1 MDTGA
6 MEGLG
11 FSMETEYSTAL
22 DTLKSDPANPSALEV
37 LTKLHPGNGTGLDR
51 DQLGAIL
58 AQARAWH
65 EERGD
70 VVLCVQLIDIELGWT
85 PSGSARAELLTQK
98 ARLLHNELVH
108 TADAR
113 TCLAEAMEATPGHRS
128 AIDLQKA
135 IETEEADWQDV
146 AKAKLHQAK
155 AAGDRPAGAPAWAVA
170 GELFLKFRP
179 KSKEGEAFLRR
190 ALELDPRQKRADVLL
205 ERLLREAGRIED
217 LVEVYDRRIG
227 IAGNSD
233 ERAAAESLAGTLA
246 EQLGRP
252 ERAFEHFRMAL
263 AASPSEPRALHWMV
277 RTLGA
282 SEKWADLA
290 KVYDNALR
298 TTKRGPAEIPL
309 LLPLANL
316 LWKRLGQIDQAELY
330 YRRIKK
336 VLPVHPEVI
345 DFYRDYH
352 TSRNEIPQLLAHL
365 AQAQKGENDS
375 DKRIRIGIE
384 MAELAE
390 QRPQSLEK
398 AIDAWKA
405 LLRLR
410 PGLPEAVSALRR
422 LYTKTEKWN
431 ALLEL
436 LKDDLEALPATA
448 VDEKVARYLEMIP
461 IYRDR
466 LRLEV
471 MVINTYVAILSLRPD
486 HPDALAALAER
497 YEAQGRWGDL
507 VSIFTRQAEATADTS
522 LKVALFH
529 RVAAL
534 WAEKFNKHQNAVA
547 ALEKILQI
555 APADEKA
562 RASLKDIYTRS
573 RSWRALIDLMRREA
587 TLLEGDR
594 KRAHIGEMARL
605 AAERLSDLRQ
615 AIGLWNDALLTSP
628 DDPDALASLA
638 ALYDREKR
646 WPSLAEILAR
656 QAAVAGAKTP
666 AWCALLER
674 RGVLLHEKLGAS
686 QAALEDLRQVQ
697 AVAPENAR
705 VARVLREIYS
715 DLGQFDSLEALYVA
729 RGAFD
734 ELCEVL
740 SGIADRTNDVLARTR
755 LLERVA
761 DLAQTK
767 LQQPE
772 RALKAYEK
780 ILATDP
786 DNRAAARAAAGLY
799 RATERWGRLLATYEI
814 LLGPAPGADGAR
826 PSGLSPEET
835 LQILAES
842 RRICETKLNSKSL
855 AFQWCARAY
864 ELAPTDPAVFADLER
879 LAEEADE
886 WEATATL
893 FAKRLAA
900 QPAPETEER
909 LGLLRR
915 SMRIA
920 VARLNKPADARRLA
934 EELLQLKP
942 EDDEAETALQ
952 QIFTRTE
959 SWSELVVLLLRR
971 QGRALDGAARV
982 DMLFRIARIQ
992 EEKVGDRAAAAKS
1005 YAEVIEL
1012 DPRNLRAL
1020 RALGRALEAERD
1032 WPRLADVLRRQ
1043 VDLCPDDERAG
1054 ILLNLGRLE
1063 EKTLDNPSAAVA
1075 AYLRA
1080 LEADSING
1088 EAVAGIERLVD
1099 ANQVPRD
1106 EIANVCT
1113 RLAPYYELTE
1123 NYQKWARA
1131 LETLAELAATDAERM
1146 PHLEMLTHLYGGPLA
1161 DPPSAYKAAV
1171 RMFQIEPENFIHRER
1186 LLQVAT
1192 DAGALDELV
1201 SAVRA
1206 VLAATDNQDLR
1217 RDLLA
1222 YIAEVEERRP
1232 GRGGEAESAYK
1243 EILTLDPQHFAAF
1256 RSLTRMY
1263 RDAERWTDLRDLL
1276 TIRQEGLAE
1285 TKDRIELLSQIA
1297 EIDEA
1302 VLDDRDHAIS
1312 TLRQLLS
1319 LQKNDLRY
1327 IRSLERHY
1335 TAAERWKDLDDL
1347 LAREIPLVPS
1357 MDATDLKL
1365 RRAEVAFLRF
1375 NDAPGA
1381 LNLLE
1386 QVLYDDPDHVGA
1398 RSLLERILEVPA
1410 ERQKAAVML
1419 EPLYEAAGNWP
1430 RLVSVLQIQREARE
1444 GLSAVELLTRIAEVQ
1459 ENKLQSRQA
1468 ALATWRQILEVDPYS
1483 TRALSE
1489 FERLATVL
1497 ERFNELVELY
1507 QLLAEKRDTGD
1518 VSGPADLLGRAAR
1531 LYMARFSDRAS
1542 AIRVWRQVLDL
1553 DTTNTQTAAPAAD
1566 ALEALYVETGD
1577 FRGLVDVLR
1586 AKVEWT
1592 HDRAERTALL
1602 LRIAALE
1609 EKSLG
1614 DGPAAVTTYRTLL
1627 ETDGDNNEALNNL
1640 ERIFEGT
1647 GQHRERVDILNRRV
1661 GASDPNARRELRF
1674 RIAAILERELNDPDE
1689 AISAVLAILDES
1701 ADDRT
1706 ALDALARLYDKKGA
1720 TAERL
1725 EILERRLALATNSGD
1740 RVELLRQIAEILQ
1753 GPLGR
1758 PGEAFDRWREI
1769 LQLAPRDPG
1778 ALAQLE
1784 RLLGEEES
1792 ALRILAAQAI
1802 EPIYEQAGEWD
1813 KLARVLNIYIDAA
1826 DDPHE
1831 RMVNRVRL
1839 AELQDRRLNDR
1850 VAAFASYGSAIKD
1863 ALGDAGLPNLLD
1875 AYERLGGAIGPERV
1889 DEVASLYRS
1898 VEPDVLNDDVR
1909 GRLQR
1914 AIASHAQAR
1923 GEGTL
1928 ASTYYRKILDRTPDD
1943 LGVLASLE
1951 ALYRDAKDGAA
1962 LYDVLL
1968 RRAELSGNNVAAEL
1982 PLRLQAGALA
1992 LELGRTDEAVAAYER
2007 VWALRPGEPEALK
2020 ALDNLYTQGSQWSD
2034 LANLLERRL
2043 SSGMTEREGVGIHFR
2058 LAGIELSELKR
2069 RDRALEHLAAVL
2081 RGEPDHAEAIKLLE
2095 ELLQD
2100 AEAQV
2105 DAANLLEPVYVRRNA
2120 WSQLVAIDKIRLEHT
2135 EDPAQRLTWTERIA
2149 QIYEE
2154 QIEDLDEAFRWF
2166 GRVFQE
2172 QPTDRASQ
2180 EQLVRL
2186 ARRLGRWQDVSRL
2199 LGEYLEGEMSN
2210 SDEVLQVVRLAAS
2223 IHDEELGDHDTAR
2236 KYYRRFIDAQPTNRA
2251 ASEVFERAL
2260 ERWEAW
2266 RELRDLLEEQSTRL
2280 DSTDDRIMLLRRSAK
2295 ISEERLESR
2304 ADAIGTLKSILDLD
2318 AGDPRAS
2325 AELERLL
2332 RAEER
2337 WSDLRDHLIWALDR
2351 EAETFAQ
2358 DTVAMKLAEIEQQR
2372 LENTAAAVD
2381 RYGEILARTPA
2392 HPGALAALEGL
2403 INDQDQRHRI
2413 AELLEPLYRQA
2424 HDRRKLVEALE
2435 IQLEA
2440 MDDPRRRTDVWREIA
2455 GLEESLGRL
2464 DRALEARGKAWLEDV
2479 EAKETLADLENLAAQ
2494 TKRFA
2499 RLVQILQEG
2508 TEAAGDPDLR
2518 ASLCALRAKTLETRL
2533 GDPAQAVEAWREAL
2547 AARSDDVEA
2556 FLALERLLAAAGRS
2570 AELCDTLEK
2579 HVEIVTDVAERKAL
2593 TKRMAVLFE
2602 QALKQRDKAVS
2613 AWRSVMELD
2622 DADEEA
2628 LDALARLYAAGNSWS
2643 SLAEIY
2649 QRKIELAEDPQSL
2662 RLLRFLSARLH
2673 DEKLEEPFEAA
2684 SQLRAVLDAH
2694 PGDPEALELLDR
2706 IFTREGQHAELL
2718 EILDLRAMAERNAAE
2733 KEGFAFRAAR
2743 LLEQDLSDVQGA
2755 VERYRDILSRS
2766 SRHPGAREALW
2777 ALARG
2782 EEHRLLA
2789 VPVLEPVLRT
2799 EKEWGPLVELLELRL
2814 QGEDAL
2820 GPRLEILAEIAAIE
2834 EREQNEPEN
2843 AFSAWARAFAE
2854 DPTEGQARE
2863 ALERLATAQ
2872 GTHVQLAKVYEERLR
2887 ASFDPELQ
2895 RSLAGR
2901 LAELNENQLNDTVRA
2916 VEYWREVRDLPGDE
2930 APVLARLE
2938 TLLRKLNR
2946 DSELEEVLN
2955 REAELASEPS
2965 AQADFWAALGDVR
2978 GKRLGNID
2986 DAIDAYRAALDRN
2999 PSHPGALAALRGLLG
3014 GRDLRPSVLDILEP
3028 LAETR
3033 GDFAELLVL
3042 YEARLGLEDEHA
3054 EKAMWLRRIAELA
3067 EQKLNDL
3074 PKALDALGRGLR
3086 EDPLSFQ
3093 TADEVERVARNA
3105 KLDAEGAKRIEAVL
3119 DALEDGAL
3127 AEMALRAA
3135 RLYEEAQP
3143 ATPEHEAAAER
3154 LYNRALEVESES
3166 GPALVALE
3174 ALYRRRKDGVQ
3185 LAKVLE
3191 RRGGMELD
3199 PDRRTALYGE
3209 AAKLHEERGDV
3220 TAALAAWRSVRE
3232 SDEGNLGALA
3242 ELARLLE
3249 REKKLPELV
3258 QVLEDEARFLDEAGP
3273 RAAVYVR
3280 IGELKAGPLND
3291 LDGAAAAFREALDVA
3306 PEDQAALSALATV
3319 EERRGDFQALE
3330 EALLRRLT
3338 ATKGDD
3344 QVAVLFKL
3352 AENASK
3358 QLDDSERAL
3367 SYLHQVLDADP
3378 KNRGAYGEI
3387 ERILT
3392 AQERWHDLIDLLER
3406 RADLEAKSGDGN
3418 AELAARAAVAEIW
3431 ANRLGSP
3438 ESALET
3444 LETILARD
3452 PKHVPSLLALAR
3464 IHEAAESWSDARSA
3478 LERAAKLAAAGKETA
3493 EINYRVG
3500 RILAAES
3507 GPAEEVEAR
3516 YLAALEADAT
3526 HTGALE
3532 ALENLAR
3539 TAGNFGQLVQILELR
3554 ERLEKDETK
3563 RKSLLSEIGNLYTG
3577 LGQPAEAIGPLQRL
3591 SEMSAGD
3598 LTVQENLGKALVASG
3613 RVDEGERI
3621 LTALVDQMTRG
3632 RQNKNVARLQ
3642 QVLGTLAEGRG
3653 DLNLAE
3659 QRLAAAYQLDPTHAA
3674 TLAALARIAAR
3685 RNDPEKARRYY
3696 RSLLL
3701 QNFDEKSVGVS
3712 KAEVY
3717 YALGKLHQ
3725 QAGELPKARNM
3736 FERGL
3741 ELDPQNAAYKQALAE
3756 LPK

>member
-1 MDTGA
+1 MD
-6 MEGLG
+6 
-11 FSMETEYSTAL
+11 TEYSTAL

-51 DQLGAIL
+51 DALGAIL

-70 VVLCVQLIDIELGWT
+70 VALCVQLIDIELGWT
-85 PSGSARAELLTQK
+85 PNGSARAELLTQR
-98 ARLLHNELVH
+98 ARLLHQELAQ
-108 TADAR
+108 TELAR
-113 TCLAEAMEATPGHRS
+113 AGLKEALEIAPGHRS
-128 AIDLQKA
+128 AIELGAA
-135 IETEEADWQDV
+135 IDAEESSWQDT
-146 AKAKLHQAK
+146 AKSRLHQAK
-155 AAGDRPAGAPAWAVA
+155 NAGDRPAGAPHWALA

-190 ALELDPRQKRADVLL
+190 ALELDPRQRRADILL
-205 ERLLREAGRIED
+205 ERFLREQRRIED
-217 LVEVYDRRIG
+217 LVEIYDRRVSA
-227 IAGNSD
+227 AGSAE
-233 ERAAAESLAGTLA
+233 ERAAAESQAGALAD
-246 EQLGRP
+246 ELGRP
-252 ERAFEHFRMAL
+252 ERAYEHFRQAL
-263 AASPSEPRALHWMV
+263 TASPSEPRALHWMV
-277 RTLGA
+277 RVLTGNERW
-282 SEKWADLA
+282 SELV
-290 KVYDNALR
+290 KVYESALR

-309 LLPLANL
+309 LLPLAQL
-316 LWKRLGQIDQAELY
+316 HWKRLDQIDQAELY
-330 YRRIKK
+330 YRRIRK
-336 VLPVHPEVI
+336 VQPVHPEVI

-352 TSRNEIPQLLAHL
+352 TKRNETPQLLALL
-365 AQAQKGENDS
+365 AQAQKAEPDA
-375 DKRIRIGIE
+375 DARIRLGVE

-390 QRPQSLEK
+390 QRPQSQEK

-405 LLRLR
+405 LLKLR
-410 PGLPEAVSALRR
+410 PGLPEAVAALRR
-422 LYTKTEKWN
+422 LYTRTEKWN

-436 LKDDLEALPATA
+436 LKDDLEALPPAA

-486 HPDALAALAER
+486 HPDALTALAER

-507 VSIFTRQAEATADTS
+507 VSIFTRQAEATAEPA
-522 LKVALFH
+522 LKVALYH
-529 RVAAL
+529 RVASL

-555 APADEKA
+555 SPSDEKA
-562 RASLKDIYTRS
+562 RSSLKEIYIRS
-573 RSWRALIDLMRREA
+573 RSWRALLDLMRREA
-587 TLLEGDR
+587 ALLDGEK
-594 KRAHIGEMARL
+594 KRAHVGEMARL

-615 AIGLWNDALLTSP
+615 AIGLWNDALSTSP
-628 DDPDALASLA
+628 DDADALASLA
-638 ALYDREKR
+638 ALYEREKR
-646 WPSLAEILAR
+646 WASLAEILAR
-656 QAAVAGAKTP
+656 QAVAAGANSP

-705 VARVLREIYS
+705 VSRVLREIYS
-715 DLGQFDSLEALYVA
+715 DLGQFTALESLYVA
-729 RGAFD
+729 RGAWD

-740 SGIADRTNDVLARTR
+740 SGIADRTNDVAARTK

-772 RALKAYEK
+772 RALKAFEK

-786 DNRAAARAAAGLY
+786 DNRTAARAAAALY
-799 RATERWGRLLATYEI
+799 RSTERWGRLLATYEI
-814 LLGPAPGADGAR
+814 LLGPPTADPRAN
-826 PSGLSPEET
+826 GLDPEET
-835 LQILAES
+835 LRILGEA

-864 ELAPTDPAVFADLER
+864 ELSPTDPAVFSDLER

-886 WEATATL
+886 WEAVAGQ
-893 FAKRLAA
+893 FHRRLQAE
-900 QPAPETEER
+900 PAPEAEER

-920 VARLNKPADARRLA
+920 VSRLNKPADARRFA

-959 SWSELVVLLLRR
+959 SWPELVILLLRR
-971 QGRALDGAARV
+971 QGRAMDSAARV

-992 EEKVGDRAAAAKS
+992 EEKVGDRTAAAKT
-1005 YAEVIEL
+1005 YAEVVEL

-1020 RALGRALEAERD
+1020 RALGRALEAASD
-1032 WPRLADVLRRQ
+1032 WAGLADVLRRQ
-1043 VDLCPDDERAG
+1043 VELCSDDERAG
-1054 ILLNLGRLE
+1054 ILLNLGRLQ
-1063 EKTLDNPSAAVA
+1063 EKLLADPRGAVH

-1080 LEADSING
+1080 LEADSISG
-1088 EAVAGIERLVD
+1088 EAVAGIERLLAAD
-1099 ANQVPRD
+1099 QVPRE

-1131 LETLAELAATDAERM
+1131 LETLSELAETDLDRM
-1146 PHLEMLTHLYGGPLA
+1146 PHLELLTHLYGGPLA
-1161 DPPSAYKAAV
+1161 DPAAAYKAAV
-1171 RMFQIEPENFIHRER
+1171 RMFEIEPENFIHRER
-1186 LLQVAT
+1186 LLQVAGE
-1192 DAGALDELV
+1192 AGTLEELV
-1201 SAVRA
+1201 VAVRA
-1206 VLAATDNQDLR
+1206 VLGRIEDPVLR

-1232 GRGGEAESAYK
+1232 GRASEAEAAYK
-1243 EILTLDPQHFAAF
+1243 EILALDALHFAAF
-1256 RSLTRMY
+1256 RALTRMY

-1276 TIRQEGLAE
+1276 NLRQQSLVE
-1285 TKDRIELLSQIA
+1285 TKDRVELLSQIA

-1302 VLDDRDHAIS
+1302 VLEDREHAIG
-1312 TLRQLLS
+1312 TLRQLLD
-1319 LQKNDLRY
+1319 LQKNDLRFL
-1327 IRSLERHY
+1327 RALERHY
-1335 TAAERWKDLDDL
+1335 AAAERWKELDEL
-1347 LAREIPLVPS
+1347 LAREVPLVPS
-1357 MDATDLKL
+1357 LDATDIKL
-1365 RRAEVAFLRF
+1365 RRAEVAFQRF
-1375 NDAPGA
+1375 NDSGA
-1381 LNLLE
+1381 ALQLLE
-1386 QVLYDDPDHVGA
+1386 EVLREDPDHAGA
-1398 RSLLERILEVPA
+1398 RALLERILEVPS
-1410 ERQKAAVML
+1410 ERQRAARML
-1419 EPLYEAAGNWP
+1419 EPLYEESGNWP

-1444 GLSAVELLTRIAEVQ
+1444 GQPAVALLTRIAEVQ
-1459 ENKLQSRQA
+1459 ENKLQSRQS
-1468 ALATWRQILEVDPYS
+1468 ALATWKQILDVDPYS

-1497 ERFNELVELY
+1497 ERFNELVDLY
-1507 QLLAEKRDTGD
+1507 QDLAGKRDTGD
-1518 VSGPADLLGRAAR
+1518 VSGPAGLLGRAAR

-1553 DTTNTQTAAPAAD
+1553 DTTNVETAAPAAD

-1592 HDRAERTALL
+1592 GDRRERTALL

-1614 DGPAAVTTYRTLL
+1614 DVQAAVATYRTLL
-1627 ETDGDNNEALNNL
+1627 ETDGENVEALTHL

-1647 GQHRERVDILNRRV
+1647 GQHRERVEILSRRV
-1661 GASDPNARRELRF
+1661 GAGDPATRRELRF

-1689 AISAVLAILDES
+1689 AISAVLAILDEA

-1706 ALDALARLYDKKGA
+1706 ALDALARLYEKKGA

-1725 EILERRLALATNSGD
+1725 EILERRLMLASAPAD

-1784 RLLGEEES
+1784 QLLGQEEN
-1792 ALRILAAQAI
+1792 ALRSLAAQAL
-1802 EPIYEQAGEWD
+1802 EPIYEGAGEWD
-1813 KLARVLNIYIDAA
+1813 KLARVLGIYIDAG
-1826 DDPHE
+1826 DDPHD
-1831 RMVNRVRL
+1831 RMGHRVRL
-1839 AELQDRRLNDR
+1839 AELQDRRLGDR
-1850 VAAFASYGSAIKD
+1850 GAAFASYGAAIRD
-1863 ALGDAGLPNLLD
+1863 ALGDAGLPNLLE
-1875 AYERLGGAIGPERV
+1875 AYERLANAIGPERV
-1889 DEVASLYRS
+1889 DEVVSLYRS
-1898 VEPDVLNDDVR
+1898 VEADVLNDDVR

-1923 GEGTL
+1923 GEGAL
-1928 ASTYYRKILDRTPDD
+1928 AATYYRKILDRTPDD
-1943 LGVLASLE
+1943 TSVLSALE
-1951 ALYRDAKDGAA
+1951 ALYRAASDGPA
-1962 LYDVLL
+1962 LYDVLQ
-1968 RRAELSGNNVAAEL
+1968 RRAELSSGNAQQEL
-1982 PLRLQAGALA
+1982 PLRLQLGALA
-1992 LELGRTDEAVAAYER
+1992 LEQGRTDEAIAAYER
-2007 VWALRPGEPEALK
+2007 VWALRPGETEALN
-2020 ALDNLYTQGSQWSD
+2020 ALDRLYMQGGQWSD
-2034 LANLLERRL
+2034 LAGLLERRL

-2058 LAGIELSELKR
+2058 LAGIELAELHR

-2081 RGEPDHAEAIKLLE
+2081 RGEPDHPEAIRLLE

-2100 AEAQV
+2100 PEAQV

-2149 QIYEE
+2149 RIYEE
-2154 QIEDLDEAFRWF
+2154 QIEDLDEAFRWY

-2186 ARRLGRWQDVSRL
+2186 APKLGRWQDVARL
-2199 LGEYLEGEMSN
+2199 LGDYLEGELAN

-2223 IHDEELGDHDTAR
+2223 VQDEHLGDHETAR
-2236 KYYRRFIDAQPTNRA
+2236 KYYRRYIDAQPTDRA
-2251 ASEVFERAL
+2251 AFEVFESAL

-2266 RELRDLLEEQSTRL
+2266 RELRDLLEEQASRL
-2280 DSTDDRIMLLRRSAK
+2280 DSTDDRIALLRRSAR

-2304 ADAIGTLKSILDLD
+2304 DGAIDTLKSILDLD

-2337 WSDLRDHLIWALDR
+2337 WSDLRDHLIWVLDR
-2351 EAETFAQ
+2351 ETETFAQ
-2358 DTVAMKLAEIEQQR
+2358 DAVALKLAEVEQQR
-2372 LENTAAAVD
+2372 LSNTAAAVD
-2381 RYGEILARTPA
+2381 RYGEVLARTPA
-2392 HPGALAALEGL
+2392 HPGALSALEGL
-2403 INDQDQRHRI
+2403 IDDADQRHRI
-2413 AELLEPLYRQA
+2413 AEILEPLYRQS
-2424 HDRRKLVEALE
+2424 HDSRKLVEVLE
-2435 IQLEA
+2435 IQLES
-2440 MDDPRRRTDVWREIA
+2440 MDDPVRRTAVWREIA
-2455 GLEESLGRL
+2455 QLEERLGRL
-2464 DRALEARGKAWLEDV
+2464 DRGLEARGKAWLEDV
-2479 EAKETLADLENLAAQ
+2479 AEKSTLAELESLAAS

-2499 RLVQILQEG
+2499 RLVQILEEG
-2508 TEAAGDPDLR
+2508 TETAGDPDLR
-2518 ASLCALRAKTLETRL
+2518 ASLCALRAKILETRL
-2533 GDPAQAVEAWREAL
+2533 GDAGQAVEAWREAL
-2547 AARSDDVEA
+2547 EARSDDVEA
-2556 FLALERLLAAAGRS
+2556 FLALERLLAAASRS
-2570 AELCDTLEK
+2570 AELADTLEK

-2602 QALKQRDKAVS
+2602 QQLKQRDKAVS
-2613 AWRSVMELD
+2613 AWRAVLELD

-2628 LDALARLYAAGNSWS
+2628 LDALARLYAAGSSWR

-2649 QRKIELAEDPQSL
+2649 QRKIELATDPQAL

-2684 SQLRAVLDAH
+2684 SQLRAVLDAQ

-2718 EILDLRAMAERNAAE
+2718 EILDLRAMAEKSAAE
-2733 KEGFAFRAAR
+2733 REGFAFRAAR
-2743 LLEQDLSDVQGA
+2743 LLEQELSDAQGA
-2755 VERYRDILSRS
+2755 VERYRDILTRS
-2766 SRHPGAREALW
+2766 PRHPGAREALW

-2782 EEHRLLA
+2782 EDHRLLA
-2789 VPVLEPVLRT
+2789 VPVLEPALRS

-2820 GPRLEILAEIAAIE
+2820 GPRLEILGEIASIE
-2834 EREQNEPEN
+2834 EREQGAPDR
-2843 AFSAWARAFAE
+2843 AFAAWARAFAE

-2863 ALERLATAQ
+2863 ALERLAGSQ
-2872 GTHVQLAKVYEERLR
+2872 GAHAKLAKVYEERLR

-2895 RSLAGR
+2895 RTLASR
-2901 LAELNENQLNDTVRA
+2901 LAELHEQHLDDAVRA
-2916 VEYWREVRDLPGDE
+2916 VEFWREVRDLPGDE

-2938 TLLRKLNR
+2938 ALLRKLGR
-2946 DSELEEVLN
+2946 DSDLEEVLA
-2955 REAELASEPS
+2955 REAELAGDPA

-2978 GKRLGNID
+2978 LKRLGNVD
-2986 DAIDAYRAALDRN
+2986 DAIDAYRAALDRV
-2999 PSHPGALAALRGLLG
+2999 PTHAGALTALRGLLG

-3042 YEARLGLEDEHA
+3042 FEARLGLEDERG

-3067 EQKLNDL
+3067 EQKLHDL
-3074 PKALDALGRGLR
+3074 PKALDALGRALK
-3086 EDPLSFQ
+3086 EDPLAFQ
-3093 TADEVERVARNA
+3093 TADEVERVARTA
-3105 KLDAEGAKRIEAVL
+3105 KLDAEGARRIEAVL
-3119 DALEDGAL
+3119 DELEDGAL

-3143 ATPEHEAAAER
+3143 ANSAHEEAAER
-3154 LYNRALEVESES
+3154 LYTRALEVESES
-3166 GPALVALE
+3166 GPALLALE
-3174 ALYRRRKDGVQ
+3174 ALYRRRQDGVR
-3185 LAKVLE
+3185 LAKILE
-3191 RRGGMELD
+3191 RRGGLELD
-3199 PDRRTALYGE
+3199 PERRTALYGE
-3209 AAKLHEERGDV
+3209 AAKLHEERGDMA
-3220 TAALAAWRSVRE
+3220 AALQAWQAIRE

-3249 REKKLPELV
+3249 REKRMPELV
-3258 QVLEDEARFLDEAGP
+3258 QVLEDEARFLDDAGQ

-3280 IGELKAGPLND
+3280 IGELKAGALKD

-3306 PEDQAALSALATV
+3306 PQDPVALDALASV
-3319 EERRGDFQALE
+3319 EERRGDFAALE

-3338 ATKGDD
+3338 ATVGPQ
-3344 QVAVLFKL
+3344 QVTVLFKL
-3352 AENASK
+3352 AENASR
-3358 QLDDSERAL
+3358 QLSDSERAL
-3367 SYLHQVLDADP
+3367 SYLHQVLDADAL
-3378 KNRGAYGEI
+3378 NRPAFTEI

-3392 AQERWHDLIDLLER
+3392 EQERWHDLIDLLER
-3406 RADLEAKSGDGN
+3406 RAELEAKSNEPG
-3418 AELAARAAVAEIW
+3418 AELACRAAVAETW

-3444 LETILARD
+3444 LEKILERD
-3452 PKHVPSLLALAR
+3452 PRHVPSLLSLAR
-3464 IHEAAESWSDARSA
+3464 IHEAAESWTDARSA
-3478 LERAAKLAAAGKETA
+3478 LEKAAGLASPGPDTA
-3493 EINYRVG
+3493 EIHYRLG
-3500 RILAAES
+3500 RILAAEGGS
-3507 GPAEEVEAR
+3507 QEEVEAR
-3516 YLAALEADAT
+3516 YLGALENDPT
-3526 HTGALE
+3526 HSGALE
-3532 ALENLAR
+3532 ALEKLAR
-3539 TAGNFGQLVQILELR
+3539 EAGNFGQLVQILELR
-3554 ERLEKDETK
+3554 ERLEKDDGK
-3563 RKSLLSEIGNLYTG
+3563 RRSLLAEIADLYTG
-3577 LGQPAEAIGPLQRL
+3577 LGQPADAIGPLQRL
-3591 SEMSAGD
+3591 AELAGGD

-3621 LTALVDQMTRG
+3621 LTSLVEQMSRG

-3642 QVLGTLAEGRG
+3642 QVLGTLAEARG
-3653 DLNLAE
+3653 DLKLAE
-3659 QRLAAAYQLDPTHAA
+3659 ERLAAAYQLDPTHAA

-3685 RNDPEKARRYY
+3685 RNDTEKARRFY

-3701 QNFDEKSVGVS
+3701 HNFDEKSVGVT

-3717 YALGKLHQ
+3717 FALGKLHL
-3725 QAGELPKARNM
+3725 QANEVPKARNM

-3741 ELDPQNAAYKQALAE
+3741 ELDPQNPAFKQALAE